1 MGLNKPQP
9 LKDKIRYAEDYYT
22 ISLSSICAKQNIGGM
37 FEIEDVANAVEF
49 LRGELKLFASTQEM
63 GTNKEYVKFLKEEL
77 DGFIDK
83 AFPDVVEGAKKKE
96 K

>member
-37 FEIEDVANAVEF
+37 FEIEDVANAV
-49 LRGELKLFASTQEM
+49 
-63 GTNKEYVKFLKEEL
+63 KFLKQEVRSNGSILGVLSKL
-77 DGFIDK
+77 DVLDLIDK
-83 AFPDVVEGAKKKE
+83 AFPDVGGRIRLKKGIYL
-96 K
+96 